1 MKNTVNNDVY
11 DFIGQ
16 LSIALYSQGIT
27 ITLDALKQIL
37 NDEGNQYSEVSN
49 LGLGKS
55 VSTAYHAWEAV
66 DPVIHHAIANTF
78 KGRNGN
84 FPWENRYNK

>member
-1 MKNTVNNDVY
+1 MKNSVNNETY
-11 DFIGQ
+11 DFIGS

-37 NDEGNQYSEVSN
+37 NDRGGNYSESSN

-55 VSTAYHAWEAV
+55 VSTAYKAWKEV
-66 DPVIHHAIANTF
+66 DPVIHHAIAYTF

-84 FPWENRYNK
+84 FPWDK